1 MIYIIEGVRFR
12 ELRPEIYNILPSI
25 DEVFK
30 GHGLECTI
38 TSANDKTHMIN
49 SLHYRNLA
57 LDLRSHYIP
66 PGYEHSMTD
75 ELKSVL
81 GLDYNILLEGLN
93 TPNEHIHL
101 EYHPNGS

>member
-12 ELRPEIYNILPSI
+12 ELRPEIYNIFSSI

-49 SLHYRNLA
+49 SRHYRNLA

-66 PGYEHSMTD
+66 KGYEQSIVN
-75 ELKSVL
+75 ELQEVL
-81 GLDYNILLEGLN
+81 GKDYDILLEGLN

-101 EYHPNGS
+101 EFDPKG

>member
-57 LDLRSHYIP
+57 LDLRSHFIP
-66 PGYEHSMTD
+66 KGYEQSMVD
-75 ELKSVL
+75 ELQKAL
-81 GLDYNILLEGLN
+81 GSDYDILLEGLD

-101 EYHPNGS
+101 EFDLRG

>member
-12 ELRPEIYNILPSI
+12 ELRPEIYSIFSTI

-30 GHGLECTI
+30 HHGLECTI
-38 TSANDKTHMIN
+38 TSANDKTHMTN

-57 LDLRSHYIP
+57 LDLRSHFIP
-66 PGYEHSMTD
+66 KGYEQSMVD
-75 ELKSVL
+75 ELQEAL
-81 GLDYNILLEGLN
+81 GSDYDILLEGLN

-101 EYHPNGS
+101 EFDPRG

>member
-12 ELRPEIYNILPSI
+12 ELRPEIYNIFSTI

-30 GHGLECTI
+30 HHGLECTI
-38 TSANDKTHMIN
+38 TSANDKTHMTN

-57 LDLRSHYIP
+57 LDLRSHFIP
-66 PGYEHSMTD
+66 KGYEQSMVD
-75 ELKSVL
+75 ELQEAL
-81 GLDYNILLEGLN
+81 GSDYDILLEGLD

-101 EYHPNGS
+101 EFDPRG

>member
-12 ELRPEIYNILPSI
+12 ELRPEIYNIFSSI

-38 TSANDKTHMIN
+38 TSANDKTHMTN

-66 PGYEHSMTD
+66 KGYEQSMVD
-75 ELKSVL
+75 ELRRTL

>member
-12 ELRPEIYNILPSI
+12 ELRPEIYSIFSTI

-30 GHGLECTI
+30 HHGLECTI
-38 TSANDKTHMIN
+38 TSANDRAHMVN

-57 LDLRSHYIP
+57 LDLRSHFIP
-66 PGYEHSMTD
+66 KGYEQSMVD
-75 ELKSVL
+75 ELQEAL
-81 GLDYNILLEGLN
+81 GSDYDILLEGLN

-101 EYHPNGS
+101 EFDPRG

>member
-12 ELRPEIYNILPSI
+12 ELRPEIYSIFSTI

-30 GHGLECTI
+30 HHGLECTI
-38 TSANDKTHMIN
+38 TSANDKTHMTN

-57 LDLRSHYIP
+57 LDLRSHFIP
-66 PGYEHSMTD
+66 KGYEQSIVN
-75 ELKSVL
+75 ELQEAL
-81 GLDYNILLEGLN
+81 GSDYDILLEGLN

-101 EYHPNGS
+101 EFDPRG

>member
-12 ELRPEIYNILPSI
+12 ELRPEIYSIFSTI

-30 GHGLECTI
+30 HHGLECTI
-38 TSANDKTHMIN
+38 TSANDKTHMTN

-57 LDLRSHYIP
+57 LDLRSHFIP
-66 PGYEHSMTD
+66 KGYEQSIVN
-75 ELKSVL
+75 ELQEAL
-81 GLDYNILLEGLN
+81 GSDYDILLEGLD

-101 EYHPNGS
+101 EFDPRG